1 MEKEEFFPS
10 MKLSKR
16 ARLFL
21 IVFLG
26 VMSAMAPLSTDMY
39 LPALPVMSQEF
50 DISASLTQLTL
61 TMTMLGMAFG
71 QMLMGPVSDR
81 YGRRLPL
88 LLGMILFTVATTG
101 CFLAQDIKVFLAFR
115 LLQGMAGASGIVIAR
130 AIARDVAEGPELTR
144 FFAVLMLVNGLAPIL
159 APVIGGQILVFSSW
173 RGIFALLILVG
184 LVQTGSTLIYRETL
198 PKQDRIKSIRA
209 SFSKFPRML
218 RDRYFLGHCLLQL
231 FFFGSFFSYISGSSF
246 VFQNIYE
253 VSPQAYSLIF
263 GGIGVGL
270 FLMGLVPARLAG
282 RVDDVKLL
290 QGSIVVP
297 LISSVLLLIGFLLQA
312 PLWLILPVLF
322 VTIVPLSV
330 MSTASFSLA
339 LSRQGRNAGS
349 ASALLGFFQM
359 LLGGCMMPVVG
370 IAGDHSALPMSVIM
384 LLGYI
389 MSYLCFSR
397 LIAPGHRAEKTEGR

>member
-1 MEKEEFFPS
+1 

-50 DISASLTQLTL
+50 GISASLTQLTL

-81 YGRRLPL
+81 YGRRVPL

-246 VFQNIYE
+246 VFQNTYE

-339 LSRQGRNAGS
+339 LSRQGKNAGS

-384 LLGYI
+384 LIGYV
-389 MSYLCFSR
+389 MSFLCFSR
-397 LIAPGHRAEKTEGR
+397 LIQPGHRKEEKTENR